1 MRPYAEGTTL
11 EDLHFFKVLL
21 FRHYSA
27 FNGLLLATFLGLSFV
42 TTLLHL
48 SGGVVELAAGLCDSL
63 LRLKTTLNKP
73 KPSPRGATLTKPT
86 LAKPTL
92 AKPTLTKLTTS
103 GSVVELTV
111 DVCDS
116 LLRRQRAPHA
126 IACEDNKGVQRG
138 VQLEKGRLRLLCK
151 HPVVVVRHVS

>member
-1 MRPYAEGTTL
+1 M
-11 EDLHFFKVLL
+11 LL

-27 FNGLLLATFLGLSFV
+27 FNGLLPATFLGLSFV

-48 SGGVVELAAGLCDSL
+48 SGGVVELAAGVCDSL

-73 KPSPRGATLTKPT
+73 KPSPRGATLT
-86 LAKPTL
+86 KPTL

-126 IACEDNKGVQRG
+126 IACEDNKGVHRG